1 MLSSRIVDPNWGPI
15 VVVVDVVKKD
25 CFDLKRW
32 MALVVDHQL
41 IGMAMENGQEQYS
54 GHQVKLSIT
63 NAVVNRDQKAILVA
77 MNQGICSISWGN
89 FQFGL

>member
-41 IGMAMENGQEQYS
+41 IGMAMGRSKNKL
-54 GHQVKLSIT
+54 VKFKT
-63 NAVVNRDQKAILVA
+63 
-77 MNQGICSISWGN
+77 
-89 FQFGL
+89 